1 MAKARKAVDN
11 TKYKHGI
18 RAVILLLVFNLLLSG
33 GIIGYLASK
42 NIREAE
48 PETGLLTVSMDSG
61 TKYLLYIGT
70 NDKDTYQQ
78 EIPTEEAKEIV
89 NSICTRYT
97 GGYTAS
103 DAKGGWV
110 DETDTLT
117 QENTLV
123 YAFYDVTEDQL
134 ICIMNDVLREL
145 NQNSILVEKQYA
157 VYTYYSGQ

>member
-1 MAKARKAVDN
+1 MDN
-11 TKYKHGI
+11 TKNKHGI

-33 GIIGYLASK
+33 GIIGYLAAK
-42 NIREAE
+42 NVRETE
-48 PETGLLTVSMDSG
+48 PEAGLLTASMDSG

-70 NDKDTYQQ
+70 NDKDTYKQ

-89 NSICTRYT
+89 NSICARYA

-145 NQNSILVEKQYA
+145 NQNSILVEEQYA

>member
-1 MAKARKAVDN
+1 M
-11 TKYKHGI
+11 
-18 RAVILLLVFNLLLSG
+18 ILLLVFNLLLSG
-33 GIIGYLASK
+33 GIIGYLASEAV
-42 NIREAE
+42 REAE
-48 PETGLLTVSMDSG
+48 PDAGFLTASMDSG
-61 TKYLLYIGT
+61 VKYVLYIGT

-89 NSICTRYT
+89 NSICTKYT

-123 YAFYDVTEDQL
+123 YAFYDITEDQL
-134 ICIMNDVLREL
+134 VCIMNDVLLEL
-145 NQNSILVEKQYA
+145 NQNSILVEKQHA